1 MEEQVEVDDKSMI
14 CEAEREKEEKKEREV
29 MIKKQITK
37 KKKKASAAPV
47 ILISIT
53 PLAWLP
59 GGEEKRDKPTR
70 LALMRNYYGLICR

>member
-37 KKKKASAAPV
+37 KKKKSEC
-47 ILISIT
+47 ST
-53 PLAWLP
+53 C
-59 GGEEKRDKPTR
+59 DF
-70 LALMRNYYGLICR
+70 N